1 MTVFISGQLRNNI
14 QARDLLKDGK
24 DVRKC
29 TWSNKEIEALNKH
42 LLLTSKPVIYLINMG
57 EKDYIKK
64 KGKWLLKIK
73 KVGFFTFQ
81 GLKLD
86 P

>member
-1 MTVFISGQLRNNI
+1 MLQE
-14 QARDLLKDGK
+14 GK

-64 KGKWLLKIK
+64 KGKWLMKIK
-73 KVGFFTFQ
+73 QVRILSTFM
-81 GLKLD
+81 GAGCLHLVCL
-86 P
+86 